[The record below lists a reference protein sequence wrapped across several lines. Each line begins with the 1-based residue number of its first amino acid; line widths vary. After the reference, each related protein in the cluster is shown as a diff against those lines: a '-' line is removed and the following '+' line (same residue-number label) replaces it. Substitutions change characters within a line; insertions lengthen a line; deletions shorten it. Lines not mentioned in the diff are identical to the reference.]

1 MLSKYINLKIKIKT
15 DPEIILYTLGLTYLE
30 SNYSPFGNNINL
42 PGFQITKNIM
52 LINILRKLKIEP
64 LFLGSYFGLVYSNQF
79 IL

>member
-1 MLSKYINLKIKIKT
+1 MLPKYINLKIKT
-15 DPEIILYTLGLTYLE
+15 DPETMLYTLGLTYLE
-30 SNYSPFGNNINL
+30 SNYSPFGTNINI

-64 LFLGSYFGLVYSNQF
+64 LVLGSYFGLVYSNQF